1 MQLQQALKN
10 KRFFKVITGLLLCL
24 FLLILKYDV
33 WLYGTQG
40 EQLKSSIIIGLVVFG
55 MLEIAEQA
63 PLFLLAIERWYEE
76 GDQEEEDRKE
86 SYEIYGK

>member
-40 EQLKSSIIIGLVVFG
+40 EQLKSSIISGLVVFG

-63 PLFLLAIERWYEE
+63 PIFLLAIERWYEE
-76 GDQEEEDRKE
+76 ADQEEDRKE
-86 SYEIYGK
+86 SYEIYGE

>member
-24 FLLILKYDV
+24 FLLTLKYDV

-76 GDQEEEDRKE
+76 ADQEEDRKE
-86 SYEIYGK
+86 SYETYGE

>member
-76 GDQEEEDRKE
+76 ADQEEDRKE
-86 SYEIYGK
+86 SYETYGE

>member
-10 KRFFKVITGLLLCL
+10 KRFLKVLTGLLLCL

>member
-10 KRFFKVITGLLLCL
+10 KRFFKAITGLLLCL

-40 EQLKSSIIIGLVVFG
+40 EQLKSSVIIGLVVFG

-76 GDQEEEDRKE
+76 ADQEEDRKE